1 MEHVAVIMAGGKG
14 TRLWPL
20 STAERPKQFL
30 PLLGDDTMIQCTVKR
45 IAKSIK
51 HENIFIVTSEK
62 YRELSMSQLPELPSE
77 NILCEPVGK
86 NTAPCIAMVTREVI
100 KRFGD
105 AIITVLASDHSIND
119 TEEFIKTIKKAWTYA
134 EKDNIVTLGIPPA
147 YPEIGYGYIKIGKEI
162 DPNKPAVA
170 VVDRFVEKPNLETAQ
185 QYLQSG
191 DYVWNSG
198 MFVWKN
204 SVIYKCFQD
213 FAPTIA
219 QYIDGEIDFMDMP
232 SVSIDVAVMEKAAN
246 ILVIKSTFDWDDIG
260 GWQPLLDNKNYRELT
275 FGTGGMRALIGD
287 GTNRMNIYTVKRAT
301 LGIVKYLKATN
312 PDSKKVLSAAVCY
325 DNRNSSD
332 LFAQIVADTFAEN
345 GIKTYITPELAPTP
359 FLSFCV
365 RELKCDVGVMITAS
379 HNPKEYNGYKVYNS
393 AGCQVTDNAAGEISK
408 HIRESYT
415 WDEKAQTASEKVEK
429 VPKPVYEK
437 YVDATIKE
445 RVGEKFTDGFG
456 VAYTPLHGAGARFI
470 LEVLQ
475 KVGVKNVHTV
485 ESQMT
490 PDPEFTNC
498 KNPNPEK
505 PASMEMVIDLAKK
518 TGSALAFATDPDA
531 DRIGVAVLHNNEYS
545 LLTGNEVAVLLSDYL
560 LSKSELKNPIIIKTI
575 VTTVLIDKIAAKY
588 GAQVINT
595 LTGFKYIGEQMD
607 RIEDFLF
614 GCEES
619 YGYLKG
625 THVRDKDAIVACM
638 LICEMAMHYKEKGK
652 TLVDAL
658 NGIYAEH
665 GHCTH
670 KLLTY
675 EFKGLQGE
683 IEKQK
688 LLTEFRTNPP
698 TKFASVPVV
707 STIDYLN
714 QTEKDLPKSDI
725 LEYNLANT
733 SSQYQ
738 IIIRPSGTEP
748 LIKVY
753 IAAIGDLQ
761 DNKDFIDTVT
771 KEMNV
776 LFKSSK

>member
-1 MEHVAVIMAGGKG
+1 M
-14 TRLWPL
+14 
-20 STAERPKQFL
+20 
-30 PLLGDDTMIQCTVKR
+30 
-45 IAKSIK
+45 
-51 HENIFIVTSEK
+51 
-62 YRELSMSQLPELPSE
+62 
-77 NILCEPVGK
+77 
-86 NTAPCIAMVTREVI
+86 
-100 KRFGD
+100 
-105 AIITVLASDHSIND
+105 
-119 TEEFIKTIKKAWTYA
+119 
-134 EKDNIVTLGIPPA
+134 
-147 YPEIGYGYIKIGKEI
+147 
-162 DPNKPAVA
+162 
-170 VVDRFVEKPNLETAQ
+170 
-185 QYLQSG
+185 
-191 DYVWNSG
+191 
-198 MFVWKN
+198 
-204 SVIYKCFQD
+204 
-213 FAPTIA
+213 
-219 QYIDGEIDFMDMP
+219 
-232 SVSIDVAVMEKAAN
+232 
-246 ILVIKSTFDWDDIG
+246 
-260 GWQPLLDNKNYRELT
+260 
-275 FGTGGMRALIGD
+275 
-287 GTNRMNIYTVKRAT
+287 
-301 LGIVKYLKATN
+301 
-312 PDSKKVLSAAVCY
+312 
-325 DNRNSSD
+325 
-332 LFAQIVADTFAEN
+332 
-345 GIKTYITPELAPTP
+345 
-359 FLSFCV
+359 
-365 RELKCDVGVMITAS
+365 
-379 HNPKEYNGYKVYNS
+379 
-393 AGCQVTDNAAGEISK
+393 
-408 HIRESYT
+408 
-415 WDEKAQTASEKVEK
+415 
-429 VPKPVYEK
+429 YEK

-445 RVGEKFTDGFG
+445 RVGEKFADGFG
-456 VAYTPLHGAGARFI
+456 VAYTPLHGAGAKFI

-485 ESQMT
+485 KSQMT

-518 TGSALAFATDPDA
+518 TSSALAFATDPDA
-531 DRIGVAVLHNNEYS
+531 DRIGVAVLHNKEYS

-575 VTTVLIDKIAAKY
+575 VTTVLIDKIATKY

-607 RIEDFLF
+607 RIENFLF

-725 LEYNLANT
+725 LEYNLANA

-738 IIIRPSGTEP
+738 IIIRPSGTES

-753 IAAIGDLQ
+753 IAAIGDLPG
-761 DNKDFIDTVT
+761 NKDFIDAVT
-771 KEMNV
+771 KEMDKRF
-776 LFKSSK
+776 LQMLCE